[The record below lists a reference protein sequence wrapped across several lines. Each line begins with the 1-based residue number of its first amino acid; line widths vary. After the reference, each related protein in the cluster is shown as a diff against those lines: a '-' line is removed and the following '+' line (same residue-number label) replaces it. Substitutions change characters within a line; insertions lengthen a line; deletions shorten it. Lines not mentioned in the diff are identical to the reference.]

1 MKTLYI
7 SDLDGTL
14 LNSHAELSD
23 YTIKALNR
31 LIGSGIHFSLATAR
45 TAATTL
51 QMFENVAI
59 NIPIVLM
66 NGVLIYDPDSKEYI
80 KKETL
85 SDAVVANIIQAIR
98 KVRQTGLMYALCKD
112 KMFTYYETLD
122 NEALRNFISER
133 KAKYNKVFIQVD
145 NFADVHD
152 EIIYFTFLDKQ
163 ENIERIYS
171 QIIEIDGVGFAK
183 YRDIY
188 SDNLW
193 YLEVFSSA
201 SSKYNAVR
209 FLREYGRYEH
219 IIGFGDNLNDIPLF
233 RACDECY
240 AVANAKDEL
249 KEIATAVIDS
259 NDNNGVAKWMEAA
272 KNV

>member
-14 LNSHAELSD
+14 WNRNAELSE
-23 YTIKALNR
+23 YTVNTLNK
-31 LIGSGIHFSLATAR
+31 LITNGVHFSVATAR

-51 QMFENVAI
+51 QMFENVTI

-85 SDAVVANIIQAIR
+85 SGTIATDIIQAMR
-98 KVRQTGLMYALCKD
+98 EVKQTGLMYTLCGD
-112 KMFTYYETLD
+112 QMFTYYELFD
-122 NEALRNFISER
+122 NKPLHDFISER
-133 KAKYNKVFIQVD
+133 KAKYNKIFVKVNDFSSIT
-145 NFADVHD
+145 D
-152 EIIYFTFLDKQ
+152 EIIYFAFLDKQ
-163 ENIERIYS
+163 ENIEKIYS
-171 QIIEIDGVGFAK
+171 QIVEIDGIELAK

-201 SSKYNAVR
+201 ASKYNAVR
-209 FLREYGRYEH
+209 FLREYGKYEH

-240 AVANAKDEL
+240 AVANAKDEV
-249 KEIATAVIDS
+249 KEIATAVIDCNA
-259 NDNNGVAKWMEAA
+259 NDGVVKWLEES
-272 KNV
+272 V